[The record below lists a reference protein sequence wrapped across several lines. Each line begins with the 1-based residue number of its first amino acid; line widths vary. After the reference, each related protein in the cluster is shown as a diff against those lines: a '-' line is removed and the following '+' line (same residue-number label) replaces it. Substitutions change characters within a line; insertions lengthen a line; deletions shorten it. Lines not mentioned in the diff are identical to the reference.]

1 MAKKEKDV
9 KKPEVSKEEK
19 MAEKLAKRKARQE
32 ALKNRPAEQRPNSK
46 QMDVIP
52 VSENSKILNYGYPV
66 KGKDGYQGVVIT
78 SVLVVDDKPVSNS
91 VAFVSGKLTVK
102 SKKGHGTITSP
113 KPKKDKKKGKDKEEE
128 DSED

>member
-1 MAKKEKDV
+1 MAKKDV
-9 KKPEVSKEEK
+9 KEKKPEVSKE
-19 MAEKLAKRKARQE
+19 EKLAKRKARQE

-52 VSENSKILNYGYPV
+52 VSENSKVMNYGYPV
-66 KGKDGYQGVVIT
+66 KSKDGYQGVIIT
-78 SVLVVDDKPVSNS
+78 SVLVVDDKPLSTSVS
-91 VAFVSGKLTVK
+91 FVPGKLTVK

-113 KPKKDKKKGKDKEEE
+113 KPKKDNKKGKDKEEE